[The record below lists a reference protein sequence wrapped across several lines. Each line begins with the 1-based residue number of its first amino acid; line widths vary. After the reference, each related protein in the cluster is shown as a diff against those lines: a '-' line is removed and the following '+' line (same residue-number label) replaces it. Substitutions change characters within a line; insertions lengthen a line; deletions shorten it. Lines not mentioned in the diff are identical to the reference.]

1 MGNRSFRNR
10 TGINKALSLTLPAG
24 ADRPVPGLVAALRPA
39 EAAPQDGTELK
50 FPETGGVEAGAD
62 ARRVFKQE
70 LADRAEGIMIEAVP
84 EHVHAVPVFQHGG
97 GPQSDG
103 VQPARRAGL
112 LQDAEGFIRQP
123 VVAEGGQQIN
133 RREEAGVQVV
143 VGGFQLA
150 FELGDHQRLFLLADH
165 IQRQGADIRRL
176 MPRLDRA
183 VRADQVLVIGNFDS
197 LR

>member
-97 GPQSDG
+97 GPQGDG
-103 VQPARRAGL
+103 VQPAGRGGL
-112 LQDAEGFIRQP
+112 LQNPKRLIYQAA
-123 VVAEGGQQIN
+123 VAEGGQQIN
-133 RREEAGVQVV
+133 CGEEAGIQVV
-143 VGGFQLA
+143 FGGLQLL
-150 FELGDHQRLFLLADH
+150 FELGDHQGFFLLADQ
-165 IQRQGADIRRL
+165 IQRQSADIGRL
-176 MPRLDRA
+176 MARLDRA
-183 VRADQVLVIGNFDS
+183 VGADHVFVVGGFDFG
-197 LR
+197 